1 MFDIELYKDRPSLKL
16 PYNVADDPQ
25 QAARN
30 FLQENG
36 VDDRFHETVANYIR
50 SRSGDRASAPAA
62 AAVGD
67 ESKGAVDSAVLN
79 DFKTS
84 DKFVILTFGTFYPK
98 DVVHFS
104 TPCSFKNSLNSVD
117 FSTV

>member
-1 MFDIELYKDRPSLKL
+1 MLFQEYDFVFDIELYKDRPPLKL
-16 PYNVADDPQ
+16 PYNVTDDPQ

-50 SRSGDRASAPAA
+50 SRSGDHASASA

-67 ESKGAVDSAVLN
+67 ESKGAVDSAL
-79 DFKTS
+79 
-84 DKFVILTFGTFYPK
+84 
-98 DVVHFS
+98 
-104 TPCSFKNSLNSVD
+104 
-117 FSTV
+117 